1 MKIVIIPPW
10 RGRTLKYMVKNKTD
24 YSILLIVA
32 TLYLALIWHYQTSPK
47 YVLFSTVIFALV
59 YLVWGVIHH
68 LKSKSFHARI
78 MLEYLLVASL
88 GIAIISTLL
97 L

>member
-1 MKIVIIPPW
+1 M
-10 RGRTLKYMVKNKTD
+10 
-24 YSILLIVA
+24 YSVLVIVA
-32 TLYLALIWHYQTSPK
+32 ALYLATIWHYQTSPK

-68 LKSKSFHARI
+68 LKKSKSFHARI
-78 MLEYLLVASL
+78 VLEYLLVASL